1 MSDRFNYLK
10 SKIVVDKGWKFML
23 KEQNGIYYLIIPS
36 TIGVGSD
43 IIHKFSREDRE
54 KYDESGEDYIDILI
68 EKMRKNPK
76 DFEIRSWR

>member
-1 MSDRFNYLK
+1 MSDRFSYLK
-10 SKIVVDKGWKFML
+10 SKIVVDKGFKYML
-23 KEQNGIYYLIIPS
+23 KEQNETYYLIIPS

-43 IIHKFSREDRE
+43 IIHKFGEEDRE
-54 KYDESGEDYIDILI
+54 KYDESGEDYIDKLI